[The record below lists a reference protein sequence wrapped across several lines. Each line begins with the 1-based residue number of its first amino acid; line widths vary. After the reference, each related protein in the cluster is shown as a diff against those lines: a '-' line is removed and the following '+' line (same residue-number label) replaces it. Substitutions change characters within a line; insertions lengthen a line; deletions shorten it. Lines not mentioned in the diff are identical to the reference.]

1 MIESLLRRK
10 QGLLQDEKPRAGE
23 IWYTTH
29 SGKLVGLQSLFKS
42 YYKPVTNY
50 KHGQINIVTYKP
62 SVTKF
67 SRSIF
72 SQKQADLR
80 TVILPDSITSV
91 PQLIYYCINIDYVEV
106 PQNLQEV
113 TNQMFCQTMWGTDD
127 SIGTGTNERVKPWT
141 RPLLIPATV
150 TSVKDYFARGSGVI
164 TCYYKSSCNL
174 TKGCFLSSLLE
185 NLILESPTLVEA
197 FYQAF
202 DGYPA
207 SIYWSFRNH
216 SSKLRIFVPDEL
228 IEDYKAHA
236 TWAPLKSKI
245 FPISQWKQEQGEVV

>member
-42 YYKPVTNY
+42 SYKPVTNY

-67 SRSIF
+67 VRSIF
-72 SQKQADLR
+72 NYKSADLR
-80 TVILPDSITSV
+80 TVILPDSIISV
-91 PQLIYYCINIDYVEV
+91 PQLIYLCANIDYVEV
-106 PQNLQEV
+106 PPTLQQV
-113 TNQMFCQTMWGTDD
+113 TTNMFCQTMWGTDD
-127 SIGTGTNERVKPWT
+127 STGNPVKPWT
-141 RPLLIPATV
+141 RPLVIPETV
-150 TSVKDYFARGSGVI
+150 TTVEGYFARGSGVI
-164 TCYYKSSCNL
+164 TCYYKTNCNL

-197 FYQAF
+197 FYQAL

-207 SIYWSFRNH
+207 STYWSFRNH